1 MVGCRGK
8 VKGFFSSEVRCHKTG
23 KVLECALRTS
33 GLGFVTHTVIL
44 PFVMPR
50 SAKRY
55 RFPVERKVA
64 SRRVQF
70 QERDVCECVVFTCEL
85 LLSPLNSFQPSY
97 TPKLTY
103 ISLSG
108 PHGVLLDV
116 GHL

>member
-1 MVGCRGK
+1 MGY
-8 VKGFFSSEVRCHKTG
+8 
-23 KVLECALRTS
+23 
-33 GLGFVTHTVIL
+33 VTHTVIL

-55 RFPVERKVA
+55 GFPVEGKVA

-70 QERDVCECVVFTCEL
+70 QERFVCERVVFTCEF
-85 LLSPLNSFQPSY
+85 LLSPLNSLQPSY
-97 TPKLTY
+97 TPKPTY

-108 PHGVLLDV
+108 PHGVLLNV